1 MAQPLAPRRGA
12 RGSPGAA
19 AAAAAAHCRSDKLP
33 PADACAPQ
41 AFLVITRARGS
52 DAGVWE
58 AVPSRVCVCPA
69 GSPASHRARPRP
81 HWAGTMRSG
90 CLHRVCQVRR
100 ARRGRARRGGDSQGR
115 VRRGRA
121 RWSRGRRG
129 GARRGGARRGSG
141 TWRQTQLRECLAIK
155 NNWEAAALRS
165 GRNPAAES
173 RGRVSLAEGRALH
186 MAQAITGA
194 AGRGGRQR
202 RPGRDVRLA

>member
-41 AFLVITRARGS
+41 AFLVITCARGS

-81 HWAGTMRSG
+81 HWARTMRSG

-100 ARRGRARRGGDSQGR
+100 ARRGRARRGGG
-115 VRRGRA
+115 
-121 RWSRGRRG
+121 G
-129 GARRGGARRGSG
+129 GAVPGGAVPGG
-141 TWRQTQLRECLAIK
+141 ALA
-155 NNWEAAALRS
+155 
-165 GRNPAAES
+165 
-173 RGRVSLAEGRALH
+173 
-186 MAQAITGA
+186 
-194 AGRGGRQR
+194 RGGRRSCESVWQLKIIGKRPRSAPAGTQR
-202 RPGRDVRLA
+202 PSPAAASASPKAVRSIWRRQLRGPRGGGDGSDAPAATCVSPNGHFIS